1 MPIYLL
7 MNLNKYKVGYD
18 MRNNNFSLWT
28 TRCLTLAF
36 VLLFLPLI
44 SYSAQL
50 FYTIQTASFTNMSE
64 AEEKFNAIAK
74 KLNEEE
80 RDHLRIEKI
89 GKFYTVRLGKFDD
102 YKTTSEFLNTIKAK
116 ISQATVMDAYIKEER
131 IKKIFKRTVKAEKQP
146 EKDEVTAIPEPDKTT
161 PDITE
166 EAVNHKKPVSLKETM
181 ATIKT
186 LVGEKDYAAALE
198 VIRTEVSA
206 RTDHPDLNA
215 WHGMVL
221 LKMDQPSEALKYL
234 EKATELSPDV
244 PDYHNGL
251 GYSFFFLNRFDKAI
265 DEFNKAV
272 SLDPGY
278 FDALTGLCIS
288 YAKNGNKEDALDI
301 YEKIKDFDRDTSDK
315 LRRIIE
321 MTM

>member
-1 MPIYLL
+1 M
-7 MNLNKYKVGYD
+7 
-18 MRNNNFSLWT
+18 
-28 TRCLTLAF
+28 
-36 VLLFLPLI
+36 FLPLI
-44 SYSAQL
+44 SHAAQL
-50 FYTIQTASFTNMSE
+50 FYTIQTASFTSIDD
-64 AEEKFNAIAK
+64 AEKQFNSIEI

-80 RDHLRIEKI
+80 LDHLRIEKI
-89 GKFYTVRLGKFDD
+89 GKFYSVRLGKFDD
-102 YKTTSEFLNTIKAK
+102 YKTASEFMNTIKPR

-146 EKDEVTAIPEPDKTT
+146 EKDEVTAIPETEKTT

-166 EAVNHKKPVSLKETM
+166 GADNKKPVSLKETM

-234 EKATELSPDV
+234 GKATELSPDV

-301 YEKIKDFDRDTSDK
+301 YEKIKGFDRDTSDK